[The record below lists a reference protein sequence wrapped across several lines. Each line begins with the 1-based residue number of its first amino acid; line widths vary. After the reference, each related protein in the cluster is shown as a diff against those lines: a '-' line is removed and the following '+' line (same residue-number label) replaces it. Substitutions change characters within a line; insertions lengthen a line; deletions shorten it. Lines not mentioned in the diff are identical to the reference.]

1 MLIRSPALCA
11 AALCGALLMTLG
23 CQAQPEPTAV
33 VEDPTRAQPCA
44 VAAPASGSNR
54 VARTPSRR
62 VAATPCVDLED
73 HEAAMAHIEGLIEEI
88 EAEEGE

>member
-1 MLIRSPALCA
+1 MLIRSSVLYA
-11 AALCGALLMTLG
+11 AALCGALVITAG

-33 VEDPTRAQPCA
+33 VEDPSRTQPCA
-44 VAAPASGSNR
+44 VGAPASGSNR

-73 HEAAMAHIEGLIEEI
+73 HEAAMAHIDGLIEEI
-88 EAEEGE
+88 EAEGGE